1 MQSPR
6 EVPYA
11 LLILMDGM
19 KQALFVLLLIC
30 ARMLAGWSPI
40 VAFVL
45 VLVDDIGMLS
55 VCEVYEVD
63 GVLAPLFEYNH
74 DAE

>member
-30 ARMLAGWSPI
+30 ARMLAGLQLL
-40 VAFVL
+40 L
-45 VLVDDIGMLS
+45 VF
-55 VCEVYEVD
+55 
-63 GVLAPLFEYNH
+63 LFL
-74 DAE
+74 